1 MTHTLSLCVCSNIR
15 WRLRALTEFPYDL
28 RRISHSLC
36 NNKQSL
42 KLPSLR
48 WNFQTKQTGRFGRRG
63 LYLLFTKALRPPSPS
78 PPPLQVS
85 GNASTYMY
93 NLHIRLKHVWQ
104 RHLPYM
110 ETPYSSPSSCS
121 PSIRLPLFTAHRR
134 IEGFGVGL
142 PVKSAVRSIDRATP
156 KIVECRLAPRPN
168 PAGKVDYANACRKRR
183 TMQRERIGRMGEGQ
197 VVTGAEIERKN
208 KRTKGK
214 GKKEIVSDGGFRARL
229 RS

>member
-78 PPPLQVS
+78 PPSKFPVTRARICTTYTSVWNTSDNVTYRIWKPL
-85 GNASTYMY
+85 
-93 NLHIRLKHVWQ
+93 I
-104 RHLPYM
+104 P
-110 ETPYSSPSSCS
+110 
-121 PSIRLPLFTAHRR
+121 LPLPAP
-134 IEGFGVGL
+134 L
-142 PVKSAVRSIDRATP
+142 PSACPFLPHTDASKDSVWVCP
-156 KIVECRLAPRPN
+156 L
-168 PAGKVDYANACRKRR
+168 KV
-183 TMQRERIGRMGEGQ
+183 Q
-197 VVTGAEIERKN
+197 
-208 KRTKGK
+208 
-214 GKKEIVSDGGFRARL
+214 
-229 RS
+229 